1 MGRKEYKG
9 FTIRS
14 GTYDD
19 YIVREISSYKSLE
32 ITPEDVVLDI
42 GANIGTFSRTAL
54 LAGARRVI
62 SVEPD
67 PENFE
72 LLHIN
77 APGAE
82 MFCMAAVA
90 AGDER
95 IGVTLYKNRGINKG
109 LHSTVPTRGR
119 DMLMVP
125 TIGWDYL
132 LTTFKPTKIK
142 IDCEGAEY
150 TFLEVDLLP
159 VCVKGLIIEY
169 NLSRKGE
176 QEKAQ
181 TKHNEFIYND
191 WTCVRQPRFHTK
203 AWATLASY
211 RRE

>member
-72 LLHIN
+72 LLQIN
-77 APGAE
+77 APEADK
-82 MFCMAAVA
+82 FCMAVVA
-90 AGDER
+90 PGDQR
-95 IGVTLYKNRGINKG
+95 VGVTLYKNRGINKG
-109 LHSTVPTRGR
+109 LHSTVPTKGR
-119 DMLMVP
+119 DMIMVP

-132 LTTFKPTKIK
+132 MSLGPTKVK

-150 TFLEVDLLP
+150 IFLDPTRLNP
-159 VCVKGLIIEY
+159 TIKGLIIEY

-176 QEKAQ
+176 QRSAQ
-181 TKHNEFIYND
+181 DMHNAFIGCN
-191 WTCVRQPRFHTK
+191 WTCVRQPRFNTK